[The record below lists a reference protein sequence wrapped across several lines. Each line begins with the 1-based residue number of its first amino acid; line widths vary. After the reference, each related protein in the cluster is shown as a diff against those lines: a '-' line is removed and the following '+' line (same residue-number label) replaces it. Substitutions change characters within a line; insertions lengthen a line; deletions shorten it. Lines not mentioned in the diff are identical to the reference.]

1 MSHRNS
7 ESMDWSVAPQRS
19 LPEAVAER
27 VTEAIRIG
35 ALKPGQR
42 IIESTLAQ
50 QLGVSRGPLR
60 EALKSLE
67 ANHLVE
73 TRRGRGAYI
82 AQPSSAQ
89 LLEMVAVRAILE
101 GLAARL
107 VAANA
112 TPETILQLKRQH
124 AAIRKE
130 ATAGRTERWRDL
142 DWQFH
147 ETICKLSGN
156 EFLLKAWQHHS
167 NLIRLFLHSHYAFD
181 HDVES
186 VLHNHELFLA
196 ALSSRN
202 PDEAETVFRGIILKS
217 GYNAMN
223 ADVPGALLGIVTAG
237 SREKGS
243 HPGERKTA
251 RRSSLAE

>member
-1 MSHRNS
+1 MINGNS
-7 ESMDWSVAPQRS
+7 GNMDWSVTPQRS

-35 ALKPGQR
+35 ALRPGQR
-42 IIESTLAQ
+42 IIESALAQ

-73 TRRGRGAYI
+73 TRRGRGTYV

-89 LLEMVAVRAILE
+89 LLEMVAVRAVLE

-112 TPETILQLKRQH
+112 TPEIIAQLKRRH

-130 ATAGRTERWRDL
+130 AAAGRRERWRDL

-147 ETICKLSGN
+147 ETVCKLSGN

-167 NLIRLFLHSHYAFD
+167 NLIRLFLHNHYAYD
-181 HDVES
+181 RDVKS
-186 VLHNHELFLA
+186 ILHNHELFLA
-196 ALSSRN
+196 ALSSEN
-202 PDEAETVFRGIILKS
+202 PDQAEAVFRGVILKS
-217 GYNAMN
+217 GYNAVS
-223 ADVPGALLGIVTAG
+223 AEVPDALLGLITTD
-237 SREKGS
+237 SQEKRS
-243 HPGERKTA
+243 SAEQKSA
-251 RRSSLAE
+251 RRSRSID